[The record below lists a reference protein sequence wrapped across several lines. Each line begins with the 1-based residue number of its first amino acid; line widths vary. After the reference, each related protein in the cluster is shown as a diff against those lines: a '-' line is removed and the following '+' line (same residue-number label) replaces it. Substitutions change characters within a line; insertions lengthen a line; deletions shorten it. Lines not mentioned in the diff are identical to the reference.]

1 MSRIEEAPLDHAGVQ
16 SSRLQNFSYMLSH
29 LSGDDMFEVLSN
41 VFACTAVVIIALTGI
56 VLVRGS
62 IPVLGKFGL
71 GFLTGSGWSTT
82 FGQESYG
89 MLPYVLGTLV
99 TSGIAI
105 SIGIPVSL
113 GIAIFLAE
121 MAPTSVRVPLSQLVE
136 LLTFGN
142 IRSSDFGVGEGR
154 GRNDGRHNGNWRSS
168 R

>member
-1 MSRIEEAPLDHAGVQ
+1 MEILNLDRESMSRIEEATLDHAGVQ
-16 SSRLQNFSYMLSH
+16 ISRLQNFSYRLSH

-99 TSGIAI
+99 TSGIAS
-105 SIGIPVSL
+105 SIGVAVSP
-113 GIAIFLAE
+113 GIAILIPE
-121 MAPTSVRVPLSQLVE
+121 
-136 LLTFGN
+136 
-142 IRSSDFGVGEGR
+142 RSL
-154 GRNDGRHNGNWRSS
+154 RSS
-168 R
+168 RPHYSQHTDVAAVAHHYDAN

>member
-1 MSRIEEAPLDHAGVQ
+1 MSRIEEAPLDQAGVQ
-16 SSRLQNFSYMLSH
+16 SSRLQNFSYRLSH

-56 VLVRGS
+56 VLFRGS
-62 IPVLGKFGL
+62 VPVLGKFGQ

-113 GIAIFLAE
+113 GSQYFLQKWR
-121 MAPTSVRVPLSQLVE
+121 PPSFGSHYHSLSSFSRLSPASSTVSGE
-136 LLTFGN
+136 L
-142 IRSSDFGVGEGR
+142 
-154 GRNDGRHNGNWRSS
+154 
-168 R
+168 